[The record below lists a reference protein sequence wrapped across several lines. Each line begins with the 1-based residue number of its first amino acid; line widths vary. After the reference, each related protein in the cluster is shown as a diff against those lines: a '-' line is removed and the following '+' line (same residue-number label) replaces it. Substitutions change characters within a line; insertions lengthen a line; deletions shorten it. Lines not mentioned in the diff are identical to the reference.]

1 VNADHTFHKS
11 TPFNAQGGYNSA
23 GDNSAFSWSTTT
35 ISIAFWYSI
44 FSVYLM
50 DGSSLSIPGQGSSGS
65 PWASITGL
73 SPGSSYYIYCYYG
86 LASQDIFITI
96 SDQNGGKSP
105 CSMAQLIQTF
115 ERDGYIFLWATI
127 IATPS
132 GGTGSGGGTPG
143 GGACFDGATVIETD
157 QGLQR
162 FDEVPEYFT
171 VRTKRGMRP
180 AQLIRHEPRERIVTT
195 MPAGSLVTPD
205 HVVEVCEGCWVP
217 AGTEFRRRRAHR
229 DELFNLRVLTDDPE
243 AHNYYLPKEGV
254 FAHNT
259 MKIPTT

>member
-1 VNADHTFHKS
+1 
-11 TPFNAQGGYNSA
+11 
-23 GDNSAFSWSTTT
+23 
-35 ISIAFWYSI
+35 
-44 FSVYLM
+44 
-50 DGSSLSIPGQGSSGS
+50 
-65 PWASITGL
+65 
-73 SPGSSYYIYCYYG
+73 
-86 LASQDIFITI
+86 
-96 SDQNGGKSP
+96 
-105 CSMAQLIQTF
+105 MAQLIQTF